1 MASKKA
7 KAAPTDDEINKMLEG
22 FGEDEVPANVTP
34 KGGASKPS
42 KVALTQTDEDLL
54 AEFENLGAQQ
64 REERPRTP
72 RIPGGG
78 AAGPKGSPAIKRAP
92 TATPPPSS
100 SRSSEEKTSAP
111 RKSGDSTRSF
121 HTSFTPSATSSELP
135 ESEKKAPPPAPAPAA
150 PAASSGGGWWGGI
163 LATASAAVKTAE
175 AAVKEI
181 QQNEE
186 AKRWAEQVKGNVGA
200 LRGLGR
206 QPSWHLFHT
215 LSNKTLGGELSSRA
229 LPTFTNIL
237 HTLAPPISSH
247 ERLQIHITHD
257 FIGYPSLDPLIYSTF
272 SRVMAQVEGG
282 DLLVIQR
289 GHEASARRSSEAGY
303 TGGSAGWNDGPWWRQ
318 TGDHRDLGQV
328 KGLVEGT
335 KLVRVSAESYA
346 NEYFASHGG
355 LELAAQRA
363 TEDLS
368 QSNPVR
374 SSDIFLAVQAIAHD
388 ALADLFQ
395 GPTKDKTDD
404 SVAEIEKADE
414 LVSFAIYLH
423 DPVHT
428 ITFHTISQSVPAKW
442 IKWLDAPS
450 SMTPSLPTSPS
461 QEKVGFFN
469 HERGEEFAH
478 LPEEIA
484 EIIESGG
491 VDPREWVAEW
501 VEEVLSLSV
510 GVVAQRYVA
519 RRMGVG
525 EGGIGRGKARAEEV
539 VEDGG
544 GEMARAGIF

>member
-1 MASKKA
+1 MASKKS
-7 KAAPTDDEINKMLEG
+7 KPAPTDDELNKLLEG
-22 FGEDEVPANVTP
+22 IGEDDAATKAASG
-34 KGGASKPS
+34 KGGAKGGKAAPS
-42 KVALTQTDEDLL
+42 QSEQDLL
-54 AEFENLGAQQ
+54 AELENLGAQPGS
-64 REERPRTP
+64 RPQTP
-72 RIPGGG
+72 RIQ
-78 AAGPKGSPAIKRAP
+78 SVKRTT
-92 TATPPPSS
+92 TATPPQSFS
-100 SRSSEEKTSAP
+100 QTSDEKTGAP
-111 RKSGDSTRSF
+111 RKSGDSNRSF
-121 HTSFTPSATSSELP
+121 HTSLTPSATSSELQDA
-135 ESEKKAPPPAPAPAA
+135 EKKAPIAQPTAV
-150 PAASSGGGWWGGI
+150 SSGGGWWGGI
-163 LATASAAVKTAE
+163 FATASAAVKTAE

-200 LRGLGR
+200 LRG
-206 QPSWHLFHT
+206 F
-215 LSNKTLGGELSSRA
+215 GGELRSRA

-289 GHEASARRSSEAGY
+289 GREATTRRTSEAAY
-303 TGGSAGWNDGPWWRQ
+303 TGGSGGWSDGPWWRQ
-318 TGDHRDLGQV
+318 SNEQRDIGAV

-346 NEYFASHGG
+346 TEYFNSHGG

-368 QSNPVR
+368 ESNPVR
-374 SSDIFLAVQAIAHD
+374 SSDIFLAVQAISHD
-388 ALADLFQ
+388 APDDLFQ
-395 GPTKDKTDD
+395 GPPQEKEEGAVVEDKETP
-404 SVAEIEKADE
+404 DE

-423 DPVHT
+423 DPVHS
-428 ITFHTISQSVPAKW
+428 ITFHTISQSVPARW
-442 IKWLDAPS
+442 IMWLDAPS
-450 SMTPSLPTSPS
+450 PVVAAGETSPPRQS
-461 QEKVGFFN
+461 GGIFGSG
-469 HERGEEFAH
+469 GEGYQREH

-501 VEEVLSLSV
+501 VEEILSLAT

-525 EGGIGRGKARAEEV
+525 EGGIGRGKARMEEV
-539 VEDGG
+539 LGEGG
-544 GEMARAGIF
+544 GEAARAGLI